1 MGSST
6 ITHDPHHAI
15 AVDAKSKSTLSEW
28 LRNRRERRADRYQS
42 DQLMEHIN
50 VRSQWVR
57 DAVRADLHG
66 AVKAL
71 TKQKSVAGSPTDLDG
86 SRPAYLL
93 RHLAMLALDLEI
105 DPDLTFGQAVERLQS
120 AWNMLLERAAQQAAF
135 ERHAPVNSAEA
146 AADGALLFAAAR
158 RGNGSQRGQ
167 VVAAEIVDRALS
179 APTPTALQVALTEE
193 VLERLDAG
201 EPAASVEATA
211 VMSPVRPSGGDV
223 RPALPVEECAGSGD
237 RSLLGRGPLPR
248 RHRVVSVP
256 ARMSAVPG
264 VPADGSQWEAS
275 QLLVMPGAWMLTG
288 GVWSLVES
296 AAVDAQTGEV
306 IARPAGLDEVALASD
321 AQVWLLAPEG
331 AAPLVEAYRAELNE
345 LEAAR

>member
-1 MGSST
+1 MGSPT

-15 AVDAKSKSTLSEW
+15 AADAKSKSTLSEW

-57 DAVRADLHG
+57 DAVRADLQG

-93 RHLAMLALDLEI
+93 RHLAMLALDKEI
-105 DPDLTFGQAVERLQS
+105 DPDITFQGAVEHLQS

-135 ERHAPVNSAEA
+135 ERHAPVNAAEA

-167 VVAAEIVDRALS
+167 VVAAEIVDRALN
-179 APTPTALQVALTEE
+179 APTSTALQVALTEE

-211 VMSPVRPSGGDV
+211 VMSPVRAADGDV
-223 RPALPVEECAGSGD
+223 QPALPVDECADPGD
-237 RSLLGRGPLPR
+237 RSLPDRPLPK

-296 AAVDAQTGEV
+296 AAVDEHSKQV
-306 IARPAGLDEVALASD
+306 IAHPAGLDEVALASD
-321 AQVWLLAPEG
+321 APVWLLAPEG
-331 AAPLVEAYRAELNE
+331 VAPLVEAYRAELNE
-345 LEAAR
+345 LESAR